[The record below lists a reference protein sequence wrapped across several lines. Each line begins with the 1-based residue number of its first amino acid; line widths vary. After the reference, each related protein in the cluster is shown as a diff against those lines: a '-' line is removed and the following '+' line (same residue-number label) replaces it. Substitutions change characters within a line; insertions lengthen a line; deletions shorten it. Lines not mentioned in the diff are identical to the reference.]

1 MEPRTELTGKENWTD
16 IMKKP
21 EMNLGAKS
29 LLGYLAI
36 RAQET
41 RGGVSR
47 ETIMEEL
54 GISMKTFYT
63 YLNLLVEMGYIRKE
77 QGRENGK
84 YGSTGFETE
93 NPKLAE
99 SVEKQGP
106 QGFAKAVLTNKELE
120 VKTKI
125 ILLHIESLA
134 RDGVTQ
140 ISWEE
145 AKEQIGISRDTFYKA
160 IKDLNQKK
168 FISSITYRESRGFKK
183 TDYRIEYDEILK
195 QNPANK

>member
-1 MEPRTELTGKENWTD
+1 MEPRTEKKQQENWTD
-16 IMKKP
+16 IMKKQD
-21 EMNLGAKS
+21 MNLGAKC

-36 RAQET
+36 KSKENS
-41 RGGVSR
+41 GGVSR

-63 YLNLLVEMGYIRKE
+63 YLNLLVENGHIRKQ

-93 NPKLAE
+93 NPTLLE
-99 SVEKQGP
+99 SLENQGP
-106 QGFAKAVLTNKELE
+106 RGFAKAVLTKKGLD

-125 ILLHIESLA
+125 ILLHLESLA
-134 RDGVTQ
+134 QDGVAQ
-140 ISWEE
+140 LSWEE
-145 AKEQIGISRDTFYKA
+145 AKEQIGISRDTFYKS
-160 IKDLNQKK
+160 IRELNQKK
-168 FISSITYRESRGFKK
+168 FISSVTYRVKRGFKK

-195 QNPANK
+195 